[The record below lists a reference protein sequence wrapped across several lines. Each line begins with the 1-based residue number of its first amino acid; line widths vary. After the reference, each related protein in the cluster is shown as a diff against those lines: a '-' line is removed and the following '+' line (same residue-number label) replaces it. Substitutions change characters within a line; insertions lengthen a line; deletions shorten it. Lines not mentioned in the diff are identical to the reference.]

1 MMELISK
8 KTEQIVVRRTQKE
21 DFQKIHEFHKN
32 RVLCPLPSYFKN
44 ALESSSAISLI
55 AYVGTHLAGHVLVLP
70 LSSQQNIEKKEA
82 AAICGVWAQEKAIE
96 EILLRETMMS
106 SWEEGFDV
114 LFAFEKYK
122 SLEMVGFQLA
132 ERSYFA
138 MDVKQY
144 TVLGVELSWNGFDK
158 INKDLTLPKIYLPLI
173 DRLKTI
179 SKN

>member
-1 MMELISK
+1 MELISK

-82 AAICGVWAQEKAIE
+82 LIVNDIQNKIYSE
-96 EILLRETMMS
+96 
-106 SWEEGFDV
+106 
-114 LFAFEKYK
+114 
-122 SLEMVGFQLA
+122 VGFCFSFKVQGTNIVKL
-132 ERSYFA
+132 RGRVFCYFCA
-138 MDVKQY
+138 LY
-144 TVLGVELSWNGFDK
+144 YS
-158 INKDLTLPKIYLPLI
+158 PKLV
-173 DRLKTI
+173 
-179 SKN
+179 